1 MTSGEKTEQ
10 ILLGIDFG
18 ETNIGLAF
26 GRNNLVS
33 PMKIVSGKNVDA
45 AIADVTRVVL
55 ENKVT
60 KVVVGLPV
68 DYTGKETPA
77 SIRVRQFVNMLK
89 VYVKVPI
96 VFVSEYDSTKQSLN
110 TAIEAGASKKRRR
123 SIDDISAAVILKTY
137 FDED

>member
-110 TAIEAGASKKRRR
+110 TAIQAGASIKRSR
-123 SIDDISAAVILKTY
+123 SFDDISAAVILKTY
-137 FDED
+137 FDEG